1 MVYAKY
7 MTAPTPTGRIVPAA
21 GRYNLVLPRVL
32 PVDIDEAWKSITEP
46 QYTARWIGQWEGRGA
61 VGETAR
67 LQLGFEEG
75 QPWTSFKIMACESP
89 RWLRV
94 ETLDAQEHTAWDLS
108 LELSGTDAPTELL
121 FTMYRIEPSTVG
133 EIGPG
138 WEYYLDQLVL
148 SLRDAPMPLF
158 TDYYPAQREYF
169 QAQVR

>member
-7 MTAPTPTGRIVPAA
+7 MDVPIPTGRIVPAVH
-21 GRYNLVLPRVL
+21 GYHLVLPRSL
-32 PVDIDEAWKSITEP
+32 PVDLHEAWKSITES
-46 QYTARWIGQWEGRGA
+46 QYTARWIGQWEGHGA

-75 QPWTSFKIMACESP
+75 QPWTSFRITACESP

-94 ETLDAQEHTAWDLS
+94 ATLDAQEHTAWDLS
-108 LELSGTDAPTELL
+108 LELSGTTAPTELL
-121 FTMYRIEPSTVG
+121 FKMYRIDPSSVG

-148 SLRDAPMPLF
+148 SLTGAPLPDF

-169 QAQVR
+169 QSQVR

>member
-1 MVYAKY
+1 M
-7 MTAPTPTGRIVPAA
+7 
-21 GRYNLVLPRVL
+21 
-32 PVDIDEAWKSITEP
+32 
-46 QYTARWIGQWEGRGA
+46 
-61 VGETAR
+61 GETAR

-108 LELSGTDAPTELL
+108 LELSGTAAPTELL
-121 FTMYRIEPSTVG
+121 FTMYRIAPSTVG

-148 SLRDAPMPLF
+148 SLRGAPMPPF